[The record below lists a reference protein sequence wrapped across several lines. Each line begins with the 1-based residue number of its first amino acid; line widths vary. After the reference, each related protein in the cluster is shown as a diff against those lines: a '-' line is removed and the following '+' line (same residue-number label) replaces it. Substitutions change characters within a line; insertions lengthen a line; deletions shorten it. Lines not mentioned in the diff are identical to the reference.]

1 MKITYHRLQTIIPI
15 RDEIYKTII
24 FNTWKVS
31 KTIINCILISNGIQA
46 QGLLNKSESNFTRQ
60 DSLRGVL
67 QKKEF
72 GGM

>member
-1 MKITYHRLQTIIPI
+1 MRI
-15 RDEIYKTII
+15 RRDLKTII

-60 DSLRGVL
+60 DSLRGVT
-67 QKKEF
+67 KERV
-72 GGM
+72 GDVYHLDIKVNPV